1 MASLVG
7 REFGR
12 YRVLEKL
19 GEGGMATVYKALDV
33 RLDRMVA
40 LKVIRMDRD
49 SSGDFIKRFE
59 REAKALAK
67 LSHPNIVHVNEY
79 GEFEGTPFI
88 VMDYVPYGTL
98 KQRMGKPILWVDAIR
113 FLIPIAQALDYAHQH
128 NVIHRDVKPANIL
141 ITENG
146 SPMLSDFGLA
156 KILEGGFAADLSGSG
171 VAGIGTPEYMAPEQV
186 MGKPADGRAD
196 MYALAIVLYEMITG
210 CIPFKADTPI
220 AIGFKQCYDPV
231 PDPKTWAGDIPAG
244 VEHVIIKAL
253 AKDPA
258 RRFPDMATF
267 TRALQGLVQ
276 SGGEYHA
283 PNKESLATVRMAS
296 QGSKPDHPLPEKK
309 KHRELAVVLAILL
322 PLIGTVAVVVILIG
336 LGIISTP
343 PSWRVNAAAF
353 RRILGLRALNPTPAL
368 IANLPTPFV
377 DSTPKPLSLLEKT
390 CRLAGI
396 DSPTLA
402 TGFAEGDAGFTNN
415 LWAGRFFLS
424 SGNGRVDFTRPGVTL
439 ISDMTSTAFLG
450 IRSDAPNSIF
460 SIRLLNKGVYQ
471 LVMVDQKYA
480 GSWPG
485 SKANGSL
492 RVGLHVDNSNPSQ
505 AAKIIINNNG
515 TTESF
520 DSFALA
526 NDQYITI
533 TINWLD
539 RRFQVFDQDNKS
551 IEDFTIPKT
560 MDLSGTYW
568 LIGDPWSDVLDQTNL
583 QIGQICFQGNP

>member
-1 MASLVG
+1 MESLIG

-12 YRVLEKL
+12 YRVIEKL
-19 GEGGMATVYKALDV
+19 GEGGMATVYKALDI
-33 RLDRMVA
+33 RLDRLVA

-79 GEFEGTPFI
+79 GEFEGIPFI
-88 VMDYVPYGTL
+88 VMDFVPNGTL
-98 KQRMGKPILWVDAIR
+98 KQRMGKPIPWMEAIR
-113 FLIPIAQALDYAHQH
+113 FIIPIANALDYAHKH
-128 NVIHRDVKPANIL
+128 SVIHRDVKPANIL

-146 SPMLSDFGLA
+146 APMLSDFGLA
-156 KILEGGFAADLSGSG
+156 KILESGLATDLSGSG

-186 MGKPADGRAD
+186 LGKPADGRAD

-231 PDPKTWAGDIPAG
+231 PDPKTWAGDIPTG

-258 RRFPDMATF
+258 RRFPDMASF
-267 TRALQGLVQ
+267 SRALYGLTQ
-276 SGGEYHA
+276 SGGEYSS
-283 PNKESLATVRMAS
+283 PNKETLASVRLAS
-296 QGSKPDHPLPEKK
+296 QGNKPEQEKK

-322 PLIGTVAVVVILIG
+322 PLIGTAAAIAILIG

-343 PSWRVNAAAF
+343 PSWRVNAQGF
-353 RRILGLRALNPTPAL
+353 RRALGLGALNPTPAL
-368 IANLPTPFV
+368 TANSPTLR
-377 DSTPKPLSLLEKT
+377 PLSALENT
-390 CRLAGI
+390 CKLAGI
-396 DSPTLA
+396 VSPTLV
-402 TGFAEGDAGFTNN
+402 TNFDGQGGFATN
-415 LWAGRFFLS
+415 LWAPQFFLS
-424 SGNGRVDFTRPGVTL
+424 SGNGKVNFTQPGITL
-439 ISDMTSTAFLG
+439 ISDMTSVAFLG
-450 IRSDAPNSIF
+450 IRSDAPSSIF
-460 SIRLLNKGVYQ
+460 SIRLLNRGIYQ
-471 LVMVDQKYA
+471 MVMVDQQYA
-480 GSWPG
+480 GSWSD

-492 RVGLHVDNSNPSQ
+492 RVGLHVDNSNAAQ

-520 DSFALA
+520 DSFALV

-568 LIGDPWSDVLDQTNL
+568 LIGDPWQDVLDNTDL
-583 QIGQICFQGNP
+583 HIGQICFQGNP

>member
-1 MASLVG
+1 MESLIG

-12 YRVLEKL
+12 YRVVEKL
-19 GEGGMATVYKALDV
+19 GEGGMATVYKGLDI

-88 VMDYVPYGTL
+88 VMDYVPNGTL
-98 KQRMGKPILWVDAIR
+98 KQRMGKPIPWMDAIR
-113 FLIPIAQALDYAHQH
+113 FLIPIANALDYAHQH
-128 NVIHRDVKPANIL
+128 NIIHRDVKPANIL

-146 SPMLSDFGLA
+146 APMLSDFGLA
-156 KILEGGFAADLSGSG
+156 KILEGGFATDLSGSG

-186 MGKPADGRAD
+186 LGKPADGRAD
-196 MYALAIVLYEMITG
+196 IYALAIVLYEMITG

-231 PDPKTWAGDIPAG
+231 PDPKTWAGDIPPG

-253 AKDPA
+253 AKDPS
-258 RRFPDMATF
+258 RRFPDMASF
-267 TRALQGLVQ
+267 SRALHGLIQ
-276 SGGEYHA
+276 SGGEYHS
-283 PNKESLATVRMAS
+283 PSRESLASVRMAS
-296 QGSKPDHPLPEKK
+296 QGNKPTQEKK
-309 KHRELAVVLAILL
+309 KNRELAVVLAILL
-322 PLIGTVAVVVILIG
+322 PLIGTAAAIVILIG

-343 PSWRVNAAAF
+343 ASWRVNASGF
-353 RRILGLRALNPTPAL
+353 RRVLGLGVLNPTPAL
-368 IANLPTPFV
+368 TANLPTPR
-377 DSTPKPLSLLEKT
+377 PLSLLENT
-390 CRLAGI
+390 CKLGGI
-396 DSPTLA
+396 NSPTLL
-402 TGFAEGDAGFTNN
+402 TNFADGQGSFTNN
-415 LWAGRFFLS
+415 LWAPRFFLS
-424 SGNGRVDFTRPGVTL
+424 SGDGKVNFSQPGVTL
-439 ISDMTSTAFLG
+439 ISNMTSVAFLG

-460 SIRLLNKGVYQ
+460 SIRLLNRGVYQ
-471 LVMVDQKYA
+471 MVMVDQKYA
-480 GSWPG
+480 GSWAD

-492 RVGLHVDNSNPSQ
+492 RVGLHVDNSNPAQ

-520 DSFALA
+520 DSFALV

-568 LIGDPWSDVLDQTNL
+568 LIGDPWQDVLDNTEL
-583 QIGQICFQGNP
+583 HIGQICFQGNP

>member
-49 SSGDFIKRFE
+49 STGDFIKRFE

-98 KQRMGKPILWVDAIR
+98 KQRMGKPILWVDAIQ

-141 ITENG
+141 ITESG

-186 MGKPADGRAD
+186 LGKPADGRAD

-231 PDPKTWAGDIPAG
+231 PDPKTWAGDIPSG

-276 SGGEYHA
+276 SGGEYRA

-296 QGSKPDHPLPEKK
+296 QGNKPINSQPPKK
-309 KHRELAVVLAILL
+309 KHRELSTVLAILL
-322 PLIGTVAVVVILIG
+322 PLIGTIAGIFILVG
-336 LGIISTP
+336 LGIITFP
-343 PSWRVNAAAF
+343 ASWRLNSAEI
-353 RRILGLRALNPTPAL
+353 RRIMGFSARNPTPVL
-368 IANLPTPFV
+368 MTPV
-377 DSTPKPLSLLEKT
+377 KPLTTLENT

-396 DSPTLA
+396 NSPTLA
-402 TGFAEGDAGFTNN
+402 TSFAEGEAGFTNN
-415 LWAGRFFLS
+415 LWAGRFFSS

-439 ISDMTSTAFLG
+439 SSDMTSTAFLG

-485 SKANGSL
+485 SKADGSL

-533 TINWLD
+533 TINWRD